1 MTATLH
7 SEGDRQTLRFERDY
21 RHPRGEVWRAVT
33 DPELMG
39 GWFPAR
45 VDRADGEPAAGTEL
59 TFTFEGDEEP
69 PTHGTVLEFDEPSVF
84 AFTWDGDTIR
94 VELSED
100 GEDGEGA
107 TAGGDDA
114 EGERRCRLTLTASF
128 EGREWAVRNAAGWH
142 ICLDLLK
149 ATLEGREPK
158 VSVGRRQSQLLKEYE
173 SRFGRA

>member
-21 RHPRGEVWRAVT
+21 RHPHGEVWRAVT

-45 VDRADGEPAAGTEL
+45 VDRADGEPAPGTEL

-94 VELSED
+94 VELAD
-100 GEDGEGA
+100 TGENA
-107 TAGGDDA
+107 A
-114 EGERRCRLTLTASF
+114 EGEGRCRLTLTASF

-149 ATLEGREPK
+149 SVLEGREPK